1 MPHPATWP
9 RPVLPRDCRALPAGD
24 RPGGPTHRDAPC
36 RRLPQSW
43 CPASAA
49 GAPHWQ
55 RGHCPSLLLMHCP
68 KLVVFFFGFITCP
81 KPFPTQPPSPGKL
94 GAAAWGSQGTTSR
107 TSCTA
112 TRRAPRA
119 PCSPATRGAAQTAP
133 CSRGHPALGLC
144 PPSGVPGRA
153 ASPACKKLGLGLK
166 VVD

>member
-68 KLVVFFFGFITCP
+68 KLVVFFLVSSP
-81 KPFPTQPPSPGKL
+81 APNPSPRSLPHRGNWGL
-94 GAAAWGSQGTTSR
+94 LPGAAKALQ
-107 TSCTA
+107 A
-112 TRRAPRA
+112 ERAAR
-119 PCSPATRGAAQTAP
+119 
-133 CSRGHPALGLC
+133 
-144 PPSGVPGRA
+144 PPGVPRGLRA
-153 ASPACKKLGLGLK
+153 ARPPVELLKQRPAPGVTLPWVCAHRAGCPGAQPHLRAKSWGLA
-166 VVD
+166 